1 MTRGTMCI
9 GFSSA
14 ERIRSTNVSRDEF
27 LKFADRLHEGEDL
40 VLLSPNLCVNP
51 SQVTYLEFQ
60 EN

>member
-1 MTRGTMCI
+1 MAHGTMHI

-14 ERIRSTNVSRDEF
+14 ERIKSTNISRDEF
-27 LKFADRLHEGEDL
+27 LKVADRFHKGEDL

>member
-1 MTRGTMCI
+1 MAHGTMHI

-14 ERIRSTNVSRDEF
+14 ERIKSTNISRDEF
-27 LKFADRLHEGEDL
+27 LKVADRLHKDEDL
-40 VLLSPNLCVNP
+40 VPLSPNLCVNP

>member
-1 MTRGTMCI
+1 MSRGTMYI

-14 ERIRSTNVSRDEF
+14 ERIRSTNISRDEF
-27 LKFADRLHEGEDL
+27 LKVADRLHEGEDL
-40 VLLSPNLCVNP
+40 VLLSPNLCVNL